1 MAAPLSAGVT
11 VSEQERR
18 VALIPVLTR
27 DHFLSNL
34 LRRSLAGRDSLGLS
48 LEGCEPIGPLASKL
62 CTFTPGFR
70 LLLPPPPEIPGVG
83 RSIRSR
89 CHSAVAHQRRD
100 LGAPDLVLAGQA
112 IDVGTGAT
120 DPSALTDGGPSTRSR
135 HLPGQ
140 EPAARS
146 TAKDQDFKSIRL
158 RDFLSIVDVL
168 PHAPV
173 ATQHPRRA
181 TGAYIVR
188 TTRNCALPLIIRA

>member
-70 LLLPPPPEIPGVG
+70 LLLPPEIPVPQ
-83 RSIRSR
+83 RLLM
-89 CHSAVAHQRRD
+89 CAVA
-100 LGAPDLVLAGQA
+100 
-112 IDVGTGAT
+112 
-120 DPSALTDGGPSTRSR
+120 SALWGFRRERCPS
-135 HLPGQ
+135 L
-140 EPAARS
+140 A
-146 TAKDQDFKSIRL
+146 D
-158 RDFLSIVDVL
+158 
-168 PHAPV
+168 
-173 ATQHPRRA
+173 
-181 TGAYIVR
+181 
-188 TTRNCALPLIIRA
+188 